1 MKQFQ
6 QMFLAQLKLTLR
18 EKQAWFWGIFF
29 PVILMSIFMVIFAG
43 GSNEEFQSS
52 VAIVKPNQ
60 NETSDMMLAQLQQI
74 PNMDIKSEQPV
85 SLENATEWVEEKKV
99 DAAIV
104 LPDST
109 QSTSIELIVNKENE
123 QSMTTQM
130 IYGILDQFVQ
140 QTNLNVAG
148 ATPIY
153 EVKYTSISAGT
164 IHLTIQTFF

>member
-52 VAIVKPNQ
+52 VAIVKPSQ

-74 PNMDIKSEQPV
+74 PSMDIKSEQPV
-85 SLENATEWVEEKKV
+85 SLEKATGVGRRTRSGCRHCPAKFIAV
-99 DAAIV
+99 Y
-104 LPDST
+104 
-109 QSTSIELIVNKENE
+109 VNR
-123 QSMTTQM
+123 
-130 IYGILDQFVQ
+130 
-140 QTNLNVAG
+140 TNR
-148 ATPIY
+148 
-153 EVKYTSISAGT
+153 
-164 IHLTIQTFF
+164 Q

>member
-1 MKQFQ
+1 MEGLKVKQFQ

-52 VAIVKPNQ
+52 VAIVKPSQ

-85 SLENATEWVEEKKV
+85 SLENATGVGRRTRSRCRHCLAK
-99 DAAIV
+99 
-104 LPDST
+104 
-109 QSTSIELIVNKENE
+109 
-123 QSMTTQM
+123 
-130 IYGILDQFVQ
+130 F
-140 QTNLNVAG
+140 
-148 ATPIY
+148 
-153 EVKYTSISAGT
+153 SAVY
-164 IHLTIQTFF
+164 IHRTDRQ

>member
-1 MKQFQ
+1 MEGLKVKQFQ

-52 VAIVKPNQ
+52 VAIVKPSQ

-74 PNMDIKSEQPV
+74 PSMEIKSEQPV
-85 SLENATEWVEEKKV
+85 SLENATEWVKEQEV

-104 LPDST
+104 LPDSDA
-109 QSTSIELIVNKENE
+109 V
-123 QSMTTQM
+123 
-130 IYGILDQFVQ
+130 Y
-140 QTNLNVAG
+140 
-148 ATPIY
+148 
-153 EVKYTSISAGT
+153 
-164 IHLTIQTFF
+164 IHRTDRQ